1 MTAGERKINATG
13 RSTGQIKTHRKN
25 KIVGQFSAR
34 TIEML
39 RSPAY
44 RTLSLSAR
52 RVLDRVEIEHAD
64 HGGLENG
71 RLPVLFDDFQSYG
84 IDRHSI
90 APAIRECVA
99 LGFLEITEIGR
110 AGNAE
115 YRRPNKFRL
124 TYIHAPAGLTPTHD
138 WARFEDDASA
148 KAAAQFARQ
157 LKSKSQWG
165 KIPNVGG
172 GKPTTNATLPVGE
185 TPTTVMVE
193 KPPLLSI
200 SPVERETWQR
210 LSFARPKP
218 ASAPVGSAEASG
230 RTSGEVAA

>member
-124 TYIHAPAGLTPTHD
+124 TYIHAPAGLTPQTRH
-138 WARFEDDASA
+138 
-148 KAAAQFARQ
+148 
-157 LKSKSQWG
+157 SQWG
-165 KIPNVGG
+165 K
-172 GKPTTNATLPVGE
+172 
-185 TPTTVMVE
+185 
-193 KPPLLSI
+193 PPLRSWWRNPHYFLYLQWNVRHGSVSASSLTA
-200 SPVERETWQR
+200 SPR
-210 LSFARPKP
+210 ARP
-218 ASAPVGSAEASG
+218 
-230 RTSGEVAA
+230 